1 MGGSMRASLMLLA
14 ALLCDTAHADLFTAQ
29 TAYRNGDYDRAFKD
43 YRELA
48 ELGQPLAQHNLAI
61 LYAQGRGVRQS
72 ELNAFAWATLA
83 VENGD
88 PSAQS
93 LVDELRPQL
102 APGSEKLAAE
112 IGAPFRRAA
121 LDERLMPK
129 IEDDPL
135 AETRCRIL
143 KSANVVYPPDA
154 ERTGL
159 QGSVFVEMA
168 VMPDGTTRNPRVL
181 YAVPSRVFETSVR
194 AAALHIRYSAQQAA
208 DHAVRCRLMFRFIA
222 RREGA
227 ESYPQLQS
235 LVSATQKKAENG
247 DVPSEYLYGLL
258 LAGLPQLGYRQS
270 SASPWFLKAAQAGLR
285 DAQYMVG
292 ARLLSGVGCHC
303 EENKALLWL
312 RKAAEADEPH
322 AQVTLASY
330 ALRAGSDPANLHSA
344 SVWLERAAARGDQ
357 DGVYYLAAL
366 LAAAPVAEL
375 RDPRRALSLLDKVHA
390 GVSDDPTTYEIR
402 AAAQAA
408 SGSLADAAA
417 SERKAI
423 AMANRLQW
431 TLTPLNERLAR
442 YESQQAWY
450 GNLLEQ

>member
-1 MGGSMRASLMLLA
+1 MRASWMLWA
-14 ALLCDTAHADLFTAQ
+14 ALLCGTAHADLFTAQ

-48 ELGQPLAQHNLAI
+48 ELGQPLAQHNVAI
-61 LYAQGRGVRQS
+61 MYAQGKGVRQS

-88 PSAQS
+88 LSAQS
-93 LVDELRPQL
+93 LVEQLRPQL
-102 APGSEKLAAE
+102 APGSEKIAAE
-112 IGAPFRRAA
+112 IGAPFRRSA
-121 LDERLMPK
+121 LDELLMPK

-135 AETRCRIL
+135 AETRCRIT
-143 KSANVVYPPDA
+143 KSANVDYPA
-154 ERTGL
+154 EAQRTGL

-168 VMPDGTTRNPRVL
+168 VMPDGTTRTPRIL
-181 YAVPSRVFETSVR
+181 YAMPSRVFEASVR
-194 AAALHIRYSAQQAA
+194 EAGLHFRYRADLA
-208 DHAVRCRLMFRFIA
+208 DHPVRCRLMVRFIA
-222 RREGA
+222 QHEGA

-235 LVSATQKKAENG
+235 YVSATQKKAESG
-247 DVPSEYLYGLL
+247 DVAAEYLYGLM

-312 RKAAEADEPH
+312 RKAAEADESH

-330 ALRAGSDPANLHSA
+330 ALRAGSDPANLRVA
-344 SVWLERAAARGDQ
+344 RLWLERAAASGDH
-357 DGVYYLAAL
+357 DGAYYLAAL
-366 LAAAPVAEL
+366 LAAAPEADM
-375 RDPRRALSLLDKVHA
+375 RDPKRALTLLDQVHA
-390 GVSDDPTTYEIR
+390 AVSADPTSYEIR

-408 SGSLADAAA
+408 SGSPADAAA
-417 SERKAI
+417 SEREAI
-423 AMANRLQW
+423 ARAKRLQW
-431 TLTPLNERLAR
+431 SLTPLNERLAR
-442 YESQQAWY
+442 YESRQAWY